1 MELTLQL
8 KLLPTDEQAT
18 ALRAVMARFNEA
30 CTWLAAQAFAKQ
42 ISNKL
47 TLQRL
52 YYHELRTRFD
62 LPSQMA
68 VRCLARVAGTY
79 RRDKSLCPTF
89 RPDAA
94 LPYDQ
99 RIMRFDGLDHVS
111 LATLHGRVLVSFLI
125 GPYYRQRFDAHEPR
139 QCHLIVREDGE
150 WFLLVV
156 VQVPDGTPFPPTDF
170 LGVDLGVINLAMT
183 SDGIPYSGEAVDV
196 CRTRYARYRQ
206 RLQRA
211 ATVAQMD
218 GKRPKN
224 IRRALKRTARREARF
239 RRDVNHCI
247 STKLV
252 AAATGNAE
260 GIALEDLKD
269 IRTRTRFRKPQR
281 AQMTGWAFAQLRFFV
296 EYKARVSG
304 VPVVLVDPKHTSQEC
319 SHCGHIARANRQSQA
334 RFSCKQCGYTTNA
347 DYNAA
352 VNIRSRARVSWPIV
366 AVRSAQQLW
375 LLAGEASDKLPLKR
389 FRGSTDAIPSTLR

>member
-8 KLLPTDEQAT
+8 KLLPTAEQAT
-18 ALRAVMARFNEA
+18 ALSATMTRFNEA
-30 CTWLAAQAFAKQ
+30 CNWLAAQAFAKK

-79 RRDKSLCPTF
+79 RRDKSISPTF
-89 RPDAA
+89 RSDAA

-111 LATLHGRVLVSFLI
+111 LVTLAGRVLVSFLI
-125 GPYYRQRFDAHEPR
+125 GTYHQKHFDAHEPR
-139 QCHLIVREDGE
+139 QCHLVMREDGQ

-183 SDGIPYSGEAVDV
+183 SDGIPYSGDKIEA

-211 ATVAQMD
+211 AHVTQMD

-224 IRRALKRTARREARF
+224 IRRALKRSARREARF

-247 STKLV
+247 SKKLV

-269 IRTRTRFRKPQR
+269 IRSRTRFRKPQR
-281 AQMTGWAFAQLRFFV
+281 AKMTGWAFAQLRFFV
-296 EYKARVSG
+296 EYKAQLAG
-304 VPVVLVDPKHTSQEC
+304 VPVLLVDPKHTSQEC
-319 SHCGHIARANRQSQA
+319 SQCEHIARANRRSQA
-334 RFSCKQCGYTTNA
+334 VFSCKQCGYTTNA

-352 VNIRSRARVSWPIV
+352 VNIRSRARVSWPSV
-366 AVRSAQQLW
+366 AVRRPKQK
-375 LLAGEASDKLPLKR
+375 LLGLAEPATSFAL
-389 FRGSTDAIPSTLR
+389 

>member
-8 KLLPTDEQAT
+8 KLLPTADQAA
-18 ALRAVMARFNEA
+18 ALRAVMTRFHEA
-30 CTWLAAQAFAKQ
+30 CNWLAARAFAQ
-42 ISNKL
+42 QCTNKL

-52 YYHELRTRFD
+52 YYHELRTRFA
-62 LPSQMA
+62 LPSQMV

-79 RRDKSLCPTF
+79 RRDKTICPTF

-111 LATLHGRVLVSFLI
+111 LTTLQGRVLVSFLI
-125 GPYYRQRFDAHEPR
+125 GPYHRHRFDAYEPR
-139 QCHLIVREDGE
+139 QCHLVVREDGQ

-156 VQVPDGTPFPPTDF
+156 VQVPDGMPIPPTDF
-170 LGVDLGVINLAMT
+170 LGVDFGVVNLATT
-183 SDGIPYSGEAVDV
+183 SDGATHSGEGIEA
-196 CRTRYARYRQ
+196 CRTRYATYRQ

-211 ATVAQMD
+211 AHVAQMG

-239 RRDVNHCI
+239 RRDTNHCI
-247 STKLV
+247 SKQLV
-252 AAATGNAE
+252 AAATGNGQ
-260 GIALEDLKD
+260 GIALEELTH

-281 AQMTGWAFAQLRFFV
+281 AAMSGWAFAQLRSFV
-296 EYKARVSG
+296 EYKARLAG
-304 VPVVLVDPKHTSQEC
+304 IPVACVDPRNTSRGC
-319 SHCGHIARANRQSQA
+319 SACGHIATANRPNQA

-347 DYNAA
+347 DLNAA
-352 VNIRSRARVSWPIV
+352 LNIGSRARVNAPLV
-366 AVRSAQQLW
+366 AGASGAMPLGMGWQY
-375 LLAGEASDKLPLKR
+375 ASDKLR
-389 FRGSTDAIPSTLR
+389 HFSARSH

>member
-1 MELTLQL
+1 MQLTLQL
-8 KLLPTDEQAT
+8 KLLPTSDQAT
-18 ALRAVMARFNEA
+18 VLRATMARFNEA
-30 CTWLAAQAFAKQ
+30 CTWLAAQAFATQ

-52 YYHELRTRFD
+52 YYHELRTRFA

-79 RRDKSLCPTF
+79 RRDKSVCPTF

-94 LPYDQ
+94 MPYDQ
-99 RIMRFDGLDHVS
+99 RIMG
-111 LATLHGRVLVSFLI
+111 GRALVSFLI
-125 GPYYRQRFDAHEPR
+125 GPYHRQRFDAHEPR
-139 QCHLIVREDGE
+139 QCHLIVREDGQ

-156 VQVPDGTPFPPTDF
+156 IQVLDGTPFPPTDF
-170 LGVDLGVINLAMT
+170 LGVDLGVIHLATT
-183 SDGIPYSGEAVDV
+183 SDGTTHSGADVEA

-211 ATVAQMD
+211 VHVAQMD

-239 RRDVNHCI
+239 RRDTNHRI
-247 STKLV
+247 SKTLV
-252 AAATGNAE
+252 AAATGNGE
-260 GIALEDLKD
+260 RMALEDLTH

-281 AQMTGWAFAQLRFFV
+281 AQMAGWSFAQLRFFV
-296 EYKARVSG
+296 EYKAQRAG

-319 SHCGHIARANRQSQA
+319 SQCGYIARANRQSQA
-334 RFSCKQCGYTTNA
+334 VFSCKQCGHTTHA

-352 VNIRSRARVSWPIV
+352 LNIRARARVRWPIV
-366 AVRSAQQLW
+366 AVRPPQQLW
-375 LLAGEASDKLPLKR
+375 LLAGEASDKLRPSG
-389 FRGSTDAIPSTLR
+389 RGI